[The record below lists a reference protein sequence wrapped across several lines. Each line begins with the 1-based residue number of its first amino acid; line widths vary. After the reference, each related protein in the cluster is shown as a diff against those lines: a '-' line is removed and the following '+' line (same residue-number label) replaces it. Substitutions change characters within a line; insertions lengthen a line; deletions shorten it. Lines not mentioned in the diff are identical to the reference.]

1 MRWDDTYQGSHEC
14 YAWYDLLA
22 GEGTDKDDLLAG
34 EGTDKD
40 ELLGYVRENITNG
53 EFIAQINDRTQMS
66 KKFNNLEDAKA
77 HIVTYYVTQK
87 LEGE

>member
-1 MRWDDTYQGSHEC
+1 MKWDDS
-14 YAWYDLLA
+14 YAGNHGIYKWHDLMA
-22 GEGTDKDDLLAG
+22 GEGTD
-34 EGTDKD
+34 TD

-53 EFIAQINDRTQMS
+53 EFMACINDRLADI

-87 LEGE
+87 LEGA

>member
-1 MRWDDTYQGSHEC
+1 MEAGMRWDDTYQGSHEC
-14 YAWYDLLA
+14 YAWH
-22 GEGTDKDDLLAG
+22 DLLAG

-40 ELLGYVRENITNG
+40 ELLGYVRHNITNG
-53 EFIAQINDRTQMS
+53 EFIAVINENGGIQ

-87 LEGE
+87 LEGA

>member
-14 YAWYDLLA
+14 YKWHDLMA
-22 GEGTDKDDLLAG
+22 GEGTQ
-34 EGTDKD
+34 TD

-53 EFIAQINDRTQMS
+53 EFIAVINENGGIQ
-66 KKFNNLEDAKA
+66 KKFKYLEDAKA

-87 LEGE
+87 LEGT

>member
-1 MRWDDTYQGSHEC
+1 MEARMRWDDTYQGSHEC
-14 YAWYDLLA
+14 YRWH
-22 GEGTDKDDLLAG
+22 DLLAG

-40 ELLGYVRENITNG
+40 ELLGYVRENLVNG

-77 HIVTYYVTQK
+77 HIITYYVTQK
-87 LEGE
+87 LEGT